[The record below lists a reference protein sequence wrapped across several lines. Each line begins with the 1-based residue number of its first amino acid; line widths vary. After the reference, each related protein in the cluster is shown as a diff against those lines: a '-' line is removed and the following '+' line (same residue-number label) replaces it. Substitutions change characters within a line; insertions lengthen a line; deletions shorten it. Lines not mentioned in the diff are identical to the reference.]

1 MFIRHL
7 LLSQASSQDKNFC
20 TIHAQQGKQ
29 ASVAPCSEPVT
40 PEKMPFSCLQYRCYK
55 SRDKNTFQKLY
66 LPYQLWCYL
75 SCCALLLL
83 HSAVRPEFDVL
94 LSQTDQGNLLL
105 GSGHEIHP
113 SDEWFLKTVKRE
125 KFKKII
131 IIARQ
136 DELLVYIK
144 TASLTLLD
152 LSQLTLAQN

>member
-1 MFIRHL
+1 MLMNIRHL

-29 ASVAPCSEPVT
+29 ASVAPCSEAVT

-83 HSAVRPEFDVL
+83 HSAVCPEFDVL

-136 DELLVYIK
+136 D
-144 TASLTLLD
+144 
-152 LSQLTLAQN
+152 